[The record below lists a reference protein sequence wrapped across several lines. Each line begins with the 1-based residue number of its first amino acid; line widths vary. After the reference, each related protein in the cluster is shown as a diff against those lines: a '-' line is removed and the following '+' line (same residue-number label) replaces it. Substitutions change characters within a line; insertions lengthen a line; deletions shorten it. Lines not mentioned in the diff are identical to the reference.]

1 MTVATT
7 VWADIDEAQF
17 HAFVEGFFGDLG
29 AVMHAATV
37 LVGDRL
43 GLYRAMDDSD
53 WHTPEQIAETT
64 GTHTRYVH
72 EWLAAQAASGF
83 AEYDP
88 ATGRF
93 RLTPVQALALTGRHG
108 IFDAPAGLLAA
119 ASVIADVDLLCD
131 AFTTGRGLA
140 WSDRHPD
147 LTEAT
152 LRFFRGNYATHLVPD
167 WLPALDGVEEH
178 LRQGIRVADIGCGG
192 GASTILMAQA
202 YPASQFIGFDSHGGS
217 IDLARQ
223 AAAEAGVAHRCRFE
237 TATAKDYTGSRPG
250 HGLRRPARHGGP
262 DGRRRP
268 RPRHARGRR
277 HLDDRRALRPRP
289 AREQPHPYRS
299 HLLLRVHNP
308 VPAHV
313 TLPRGRRRPWRPSRR
328 GPHPRG
334 RHRRGLHPLPPGS
347 RNRGEPHLRST
358 PVTRTAPSGID
369 RQTRQDPGRPHD
381 RQSSGIKKR
390 RGSPAR
396 DSRPLLAAP
405 ANQLPPISCAP

>member
-17 HAFVEGFFGDLG
+17 HAFLEGFFGDLG

-53 WHTPEQIAETT
+53 WHTPEQIAEATD
-64 GTHTRYVH
+64 THARYVH
-72 EWLAAQAASGF
+72 EWLAAQAASSF

-140 WSDRHPD
+140 WGDRHPD

-167 WLPALDGVEEH
+167 WIPALDGVEDQ
-178 LRQGIRVADIGCGG
+178 LRQGTRVADIGCGG

-217 IDLARQ
+217 IDLAKQ
-223 AAAEAGVAHRCRFE
+223 AAAEAGVADRCRFE
-237 TATAKDYTGSRPG
+237 TATAKEYTGSG
-250 HGLRRPARHGGP
+250 YGLVTVFDALHDMGDPTGAAAHVLDTLTADGTWMIVEPFAHDRLEDNLTPIGRIFYSASTTMCLPMSRSQEVDAALGGQA
-262 DGRRRP
+262 GETRIREVVTAAGFTRF
-268 RPRHARGRR
+268 
-277 HLDDRRALRPRP
+277 RRAAETGINLIFEARP
-289 AREQPHPYRS
+289 
-299 HLLLRVHNP
+299 
-308 VPAHV
+308 
-313 TLPRGRRRPWRPSRR
+313 
-328 GPHPRG
+328 
-334 RHRRGLHPLPPGS
+334 
-347 RNRGEPHLRST
+347 
-358 PVTRTAPSGID
+358 
-369 RQTRQDPGRPHD
+369 
-381 RQSSGIKKR
+381 
-390 RGSPAR
+390 
-396 DSRPLLAAP
+396 
-405 ANQLPPISCAP
+405 